1 MMIRNLSLSALLA
14 ALFATSAA
22 AGEQDFHS
30 GPVISEYGKIATI
43 ESGMPI
49 PKRAKFRV
57 SFDVAAA
64 GQPGTVNRKFDSLA
78 RFINMHAEAGVP
90 LKNMDIALV
99 VHGGASKDLTRK
111 DYYAAQYAGAE
122 NKNAELIK
130 ALVENGVEIYLCGQS
145 AVYHDIDKSDLLPGV
160 KMALS
165 AMTAHALLQQDDYT
179 LNPF

>member
-1 MMIRNLSLSALLA
+1 MIRNLLLSGFWA
-14 ALFATSAA
+14 ALFVTSAA
-22 AGEQDFHS
+22 AGEKDFHS
-30 GPVISEYGKIATI
+30 GPVISEYGKIASI
-43 ESGMPI
+43 ESDMLI

-111 DYYAAQYAGAE
+111 DYYAAQHAGAE
-122 NKNAELIK
+122 NKNAKLIK
-130 ALVENGVEIYLCGQS
+130 ALIENGVEIYLCGQS

>member
-1 MMIRNLSLSALLA
+1 MMIRNYLLGGLLA
-14 ALFATSAA
+14 ALFTASAA
-22 AGEQDFHS
+22 AGENDFHS
-30 GPVISEYGKIATI
+30 GPVIAEYGKIATI
-43 ESGMPI
+43 DSEMPI
-49 PKRAKFRV
+49 PKRATFRV
-57 SFDVAAA
+57 SFDIAAA
-64 GQPGTVNRKFDSLA
+64 GKRGAINRKLDSLA

-111 DYYAAQYAGAE
+111 DYYAAQYEGAE

-145 AVYHDIDKSDLLPGV
+145 AVYHEIDKSDLLPGV
-160 KMALS
+160 QMALS